1 MKNMDF
7 NSIPSLE
14 QYGFEGFVPFNEL
27 LSSVQPPKLNGV
39 YMVLRTNREKV
50 SFLEE
55 GSGGYF
61 KDKDPNVSIHK
72 LIENWVD
79 NTLVLY
85 IGKAKARA
93 RVRKSNNLR
102 VRLSAYKRFGEGK
115 NVGHYGGR
123 YIWQIKN
130 AMSDLVVCWKATNE
144 GDEDKTKSDLICSF
158 REQYGKRPF
167 ANLKK

>member
-1 MKNMDF
+1 MDF

-27 LSSVQPPKLNGV
+27 LSSVQLPKLKGV
-39 YMVLRTNREKV
+39 YVVLRTKREKV

-61 KDKDPNVSIHK
+61 KDKNPNVSIDE
-72 LIENWVD
+72 LVD
-79 NTLVLY
+79 NWIDNAIVLY
-85 IGKAKARA
+85 IGKA
-93 RVRKSNNLR
+93 SNLKN
-102 VRLSAYKRFGEGK
+102 RLSIYKRFGEGK
-115 NVGHYGGR
+115 NLGHYGGR

-144 GDEDKTKSDLICSF
+144 GDEDKTESDLIYSF

-167 ANLKK
+167 ANLNK